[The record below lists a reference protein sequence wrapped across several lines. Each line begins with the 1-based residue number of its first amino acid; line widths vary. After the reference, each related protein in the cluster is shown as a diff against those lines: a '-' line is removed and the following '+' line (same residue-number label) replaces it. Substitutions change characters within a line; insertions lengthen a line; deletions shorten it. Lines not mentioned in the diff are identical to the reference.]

1 MHHGTKY
8 SERDSCFYKHDIN
21 IIQWSSTFL
30 RLAMEG
36 NNGQNDTH
44 FLYDIIRDFR
54 ISDSVPSAKRFC
66 YFRVSYV
73 IPLKVYIKYNFILET
88 LLVSIL
94 IGYFIFVSFI

>member
-54 ISDSVPSAKRFC
+54 ISDSSH
-66 YFRVSYV
+66 
-73 IPLKVYIKYNFILET
+73 
-88 LLVSIL
+88 LLRDFV
-94 IGYFIFVSFI
+94 IFVSLMSYL